1 VFQLI
6 KKTVLWLVLLGV
18 TAAVALGL
26 GATWWL
32 HSPLPVRNTTPAGYV
47 DVEIPPG
54 TSARGVSTALV
65 SAGVDT
71 PALWLL
77 LWFRAS
83 GQAGQIKA
91 GSYELPNGLTPRMLL
106 DKLVRGEQAVRRF
119 TLVEGWNYWQLL
131 AALKQAEHL
140 RFDLPENPD
149 PAALMRALGRP
160 ESHPE
165 GRFFPDTYLYPK
177 NSSASQLLLQ
187 AANAMDQKLAEA
199 WAARHPD
206 VPLRSPE
213 EALILASIVEK
224 ETGLPQDRGQVAGVF
239 TNRLRIGMRLQTDP
253 TVIYGQGP
261 RFEGRLRRRH
271 LDTDNPYNTYT
282 RAGLPPT
289 PIAMP
294 GWASLLAAVQPQ
306 DTPAMYFVSRGDGS
320 SHFSATLAEHN
331 AAVRRY
337 ILSR

>member
-1 VFQLI
+1 VLRLL
-6 KKTVLWLVLLGV
+6 KKTVLLVLL
-18 TAAVALGL
+18 LGL
-26 GATWWL
+26 LVGGLVVAGAAWWL
-32 HSPLPVRNTTPAGYV
+32 NQPLSLRPTQGQTVV

-54 TSARGVSTALV
+54 TSARGVASALV
-65 SAGVDT
+65 RSGVDA
-71 PALWLL
+71 PASWLL

-91 GSYELPNGLTPRMLL
+91 GSYEVEAGTSPRRLL

-119 TLVEGWNYWQLL
+119 TLVEGWNYWQLMQ
-131 AALKQAEHL
+131 ALKQAEYL
-140 RFDLPENPD
+140 RFDLPETTD
-149 PAALMRALGRP
+149 PAALMAALGRP

-177 NSSASQLLLQ
+177 KSAASQLLRQ
-187 AANAMDQKLAEA
+187 AASAMDQKLAEA
-199 WAARHPD
+199 WGLRHPG

-224 ETGLPQDRGQVAGVF
+224 ETGLPSDRGQVAGVF

-261 RFEGRLRRRH
+261 SFEGRLRRRH
-271 LDTDNPYNTYT
+271 LDTDTPYNTYT

-294 GWASLLAAVQPQ
+294 GWASLLAAVQPEA
-306 DTPAMYFVSRGDGS
+306 TRAMYFVSRGDGS
-320 SHFSATLAEHN
+320 SQFSATLDEHN
-331 AAVRRY
+331 AAVRRF
-337 ILSR
+337 ILNR